1 MNTSAPASR
10 PLRQSILGRIILL
23 GVLPAAAAFV
33 AVVAVGGFLS
43 FTSLRDAQERVLL
56 EACESSAM
64 EIEAQNAALS
74 SLARAFAAAKGSG
87 LFGRREES
95 MRLQRIL
102 LEGTPEAVAVSIGY
116 EPDADGRDREW
127 AGEAR
132 HAAVTDGRGRF
143 IPYCK
148 RDPGSPDGFAFE
160 PLVGMEDP
168 DNLWYQE
175 PKRLFEREGRI
186 ETVFTAP
193 YPYEGVDMVEQMHPI
208 VVDGRFAGVVGI
220 DRSLERI
227 DAALLA
233 AVARVVGDAFLMT
246 RGKFISAT
254 TDAAIPRTRWAAERL
269 QTAEVAASPYAS
281 LFARFERD
289 PRRIFIEQAIDPV
302 LGEACYYAVTR
313 VPTGGWLLV
322 VREPSRV
329 LLAPVLA
336 SLAGNALVAAAGLA
350 VLVGLLAAMA
360 RSMSRRVGTALAAV
374 ERIAE
379 GNLACEACGSGD
391 GGDELADLLRGLD
404 RMADRLRGLV
414 ERVRDASVRLD
425 TTAEEVSAGSR
436 RQAETAV
443 GFGASVNEIAS
454 ASLEIS
460 TTGTELLRTMES
472 VDAAAGDTASMA
484 EEGRRDLSSIA
495 ASMQRLQV
503 DASSVSSRLAA
514 IDEKAASISG
524 VVTTITRVADQ
535 TNLLSVNAALEAEKA
550 GEFGVGFMVVAREIR
565 RLADQ
570 TAEATLDIERMVSRM
585 QEAVAAGV
593 GEMKRL
599 DGQVAAG
606 AAEVLRVVRQ
616 IEAMIERVAQG
627 SGEVG
632 RVREGMASQS
642 EGASQITQSL
652 SNLGEGASSA
662 SASSEEFS
670 RAAADLQQAVGTLR
684 EAIACFRIES
694 S

>member
-1 MNTSAPASR
+1 MV
-10 PLRQSILGRIILL
+10 LL
-23 GVLPAAAAFV
+23 GVLPATVAFV
-33 AVVAVGGFLS
+33 MVVAVAAVWNFQ
-43 FTSLRDAQERVLL
+43 SLREAQERVLL

-64 EIEAQNAALS
+64 EIEAQNASLA
-74 SLARAFAAAKGSG
+74 SLARGFAAAQSGG

-116 EPDADGRDREW
+116 EPDADGRDAEW
-127 AGEAR
+127 TGDPR
-132 HAAVTDGRGRF
+132 RLAVTDGRGRF

-148 RDPGSPDGFAFE
+148 RDAAAPEGFSFE
-160 PLVGMEDP
+160 PLVGMD
-168 DNLWYQE
+168 DAGNLWYQE
-175 PKRLFEREGRI
+175 PKRLFEQEGRV

-193 YPYEGVDMVEQMHPI
+193 YPYEGVDMVEQMHAI

-220 DRSLERI
+220 DRSLEKV
-227 DAALLA
+227 DASLLA
-233 AVARVVGDAFLMT
+233 AVARIDGDAFLMT

-254 TDAAIPRTRWAAERL
+254 TDAEMPRSRWQQDRL
-269 QTAEVAASPYAS
+269 QTSVIAASPYAE

-289 PRRIFIEQAIDPV
+289 PRRIFLESAIDPV
-302 LGEACYYAVTR
+302 LGERCYYAVTR

-322 VREPSRV
+322 IREPSRQ

-336 SLAGNALVAAAGLA
+336 SLGGNALVAVAGLA

-360 RSMSRRVGTALAAV
+360 RSMSRRVGAALAAV

-379 GNLACEACGSGD
+379 GDLACGTCAAGAGR
-391 GGDELADLLRGLD
+391 DELADLLRALD

-414 ERVRDASVRLD
+414 EGVRDASVQLD
-425 TTAEEVSAGSR
+425 TTAGEVSAGSR

-443 GFGASVNEIAS
+443 GFGASVNQIAS

-460 TTGTELLRTMES
+460 TTGGELLRTMES
-472 VDAAAGDTASMA
+472 VDAAAGDTAEMA
-484 EEGRRDLSSIA
+484 EAGRRDLSTIA
-495 ASMQRLQV
+495 ASMQRLQ
-503 DASSVSSRLAA
+503 AEAASVSSRLAT
-514 IDEKAASISG
+514 IDEKAAAIGG
-524 VVTTITRVADQ
+524 VVTTISRVADQ

-570 TAEATLDIERMVSRM
+570 TAEATLDIEQMVSRM
-585 QEAVAAGV
+585 QEAVSAGV

-632 RVREGMASQS
+632 RVREGMQSQS
-642 EGASQITQSL
+642 EGAGQITQAL
-652 SNLGEGASSA
+652 STLGDGAA
-662 SASSEEFS
+662 SAGESAEEFS

-684 EAIACFRIES
+684 KAIACFRIES